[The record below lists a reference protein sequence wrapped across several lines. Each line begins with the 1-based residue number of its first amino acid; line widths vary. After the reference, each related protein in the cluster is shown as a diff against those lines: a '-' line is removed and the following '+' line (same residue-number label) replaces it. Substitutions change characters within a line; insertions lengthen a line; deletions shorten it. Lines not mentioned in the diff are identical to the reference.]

1 MVDFKIAG
9 KSLPRHES
17 FLKVT
22 GQAVYTSDISLPN
35 MLTGSILRSP
45 HAHARVVRIDKTD
58 AMKITG
64 VLGILLP
71 DDVPDILFNCS
82 GNPPSPLLV
91 KDERILTDHPLYAG
105 DRIAAV
111 VAETSDACYEA
122 FEKIKVEY
130 EIFPPV
136 FTVKDALAKNAVSIH
151 PNLAKDNVVKII
163 TAEQGDIKQGFEKSD
178 RVFEDSF
185 HTPTVQHVAMET
197 TSCVCYYT
205 SEGKLTI
212 WSTSQTPFQERRILS
227 ELLHIR
233 ENNIRIIK
241 PIMGGGFGSRQ
252 QLHNQH
258 VGALLSKQVNRPVR
272 MINSREEDMYA
283 STVRHESDVHL
294 KIGVTKDGRLQAFHA
309 KIYFNTGPYSGHGP
323 VVAAA
328 ASRKMQYLAPH
339 YLYEGYT
346 VYTNAPVAGAMRGYG
361 NPQVTFAREVMFN
374 SIAKKLN
381 IDPVHFRLINH
392 VRVGDS
398 FPPGSVPVMSCSV
411 EECIRGAE
419 KIKDEIN
426 REEEGLV
433 SDNSQIV
440 EAWGVAFGCHTSG
453 PSSKEG
459 MSSCIILANDDG
471 SVRLVTG
478 SADIGQGS
486 ETTLSQVIAEELGI
500 EMPDVAVTA
509 ADTQNTPYDTGTFAS
524 SQMYVS
530 GNAVLRAAENLQ
542 DNLKQALIK
551 KYEVTPDKITC
562 EKGKI
567 AILFENEEKILT
579 FKECV
584 QKLAFGLKGT
594 VLMGSASFKAKESP
608 PPFAV
613 CWAKVALDKQAN
625 TVEVKHIIEAV
636 DAGTA
641 INPEIVAGQVEGGI
655 GMGFGYAMME
665 KVEID
670 KRALKPISSDLLH
683 YKLPL
688 SMDMPKTHV
697 YIAKGYE
704 PTGPFGAKSVGE
716 LSTVPVAPAIANAV
730 SNALGLKIN
739 SLPLSEIIVPAGYR
753 SG

>member
-1 MVDFKIAG
+1 MADLKIAG

-35 MLTGSILRSP
+35 MLTGAILRSP
-45 HAHARVVRIDKTD
+45 HAHARIVRIDKTD

-71 DDVPDILFNCS
+71 NDVPDRHFNCS

-91 KDERILTDHPLYAG
+91 KDERILTEHPLYAG

-111 VAETSDACYEA
+111 VAETPDACYEA
-122 FEKIKVEY
+122 LDKIKVEY
-130 EIFPPV
+130 EILPPV
-136 FTVKDALAKNAVSIH
+136 FTIKNALAKNAVPIH
-151 PNLAKDNVVKII
+151 PNLAKDNVVKKI
-163 TAEQGDIKQGFEKSD
+163 TVEQGNIKQGFEKSNY
-178 RVFEDSF
+178 VFEDSF
-185 HTPTVQHVAMET
+185 HTPTVQHAAMET
-197 TSCVCYYT
+197 VSCICHFT
-205 SEGKLTI
+205 LEGKLII

-227 ELLHIR
+227 ELLDIK

-258 VGALLSKQVNRPVR
+258 IGTLLSKLVKRPVK

-283 STVRHESDVHL
+283 SAVRHESDVYL
-294 KIGVTKDGRLQAFHA
+294 KIGVARDGKLQAFYA
-309 KIYFNTGPYSGHGP
+309 KTYFNTGPYSGHGP

-339 YLYEGYT
+339 YFYEGYT

-361 NPQVTFAREVMFN
+361 NPQLTFAREVMFN
-374 SIAKKLN
+374 RIAKRLN
-381 IDPVHFRLINH
+381 MDPVHFRLINH

-398 FPPGSVPVMSCSV
+398 FPPGNVQVKSCAI
-411 EECIRGAE
+411 EECVRGAE
-419 KIKDEIN
+419 KIKYEID
-426 REEEGLV
+426 REENGLV

-440 EAWGVAFGCHTSG
+440 ETWGVAFGCHTSG

-471 SVRLVTG
+471 SVRLFTG

-486 ETTLSQVIAEELGI
+486 ETTLSQVVAEKLGI
-500 EMPDVAVTA
+500 EMSDIAVTA

-530 GNAVLRAAENLQ
+530 GNAVLKAASNLQ
-542 DNLKQALIK
+542 DNLKNALIK
-551 KYEVTPDKITC
+551 KYEIAQDKVIC
-562 EKGKI
+562 EKSRI
-567 AILFENEEKILT
+567 TILLKNDKKILT

-584 QKLAFGLKGT
+584 QELAFGIKGT

-608 PPFAV
+608 PPFSV
-613 CWAKVALDKQAN
+613 CWVKIAFDKQAN
-625 TVEVKHIIEAV
+625 TVEVRHIIEAV
-636 DAGTA
+636 DAGTV
-641 INPEIVAGQVEGGI
+641 INPEIVTGQVEGGI

-697 YIAKGYE
+697 YIAKSYE

-730 SNALGLKIN
+730 SNALRVKIN

>member
-1 MVDFKIAG
+1 M
-9 KSLPRHES
+9 PE
-17 FLKVT
+17 
-22 GQAVYTSDISLPN
+22 
-35 MLTGSILRSP
+35 
-45 HAHARVVRIDKTD
+45 
-58 AMKITG
+58 
-64 VLGILLP
+64 
-71 DDVPDILFNCS
+71 DVPDTRFNCS

-111 VAETSDACYEA
+111 VAETPDACYEA
-122 FEKIKVEY
+122 IEKINVEY
-130 EIFPPV
+130 EIFAPV

-151 PNLAKDNVVKII
+151 PNLAKDNIVKKINV
-163 TAEQGDIKQGFEKSD
+163 EQGDIKKGFEKSD
-178 RVFEDSF
+178 AVFEDSF
-185 HTPTVQHVAMET
+185 HTPTVQHAAMET
-197 TSCVCYYT
+197 TSCICYYT
-205 SEGKLTI
+205 LEGKLTI

-227 ELLHIR
+227 ELLHIK

-241 PIMGGGFGSRQ
+241 PVMGGGFGSRQ
-252 QLHNQH
+252 QLHSQH
-258 VGALLSKQVNRPVR
+258 VGALLSKQVHRPVK

-283 STVRHESDVHL
+283 SVVRHESDIYL

-309 KIYFNTGPYSGHGP
+309 RVYFNTGPYSSHGP

-328 ASRKMQYLAPH
+328 ASRKMQYLVPH
-339 YLYEGYT
+339 YLYEGRT

-361 NPQVTFAREVMFN
+361 NPQLTFAREVMFN
-374 SIAKKLN
+374 RIAKKLN
-381 IDPVHFRLINH
+381 MDPVHFRLINH

-398 FPPGSVPVMSCSV
+398 FPPGNVPVMSCAV
-411 EECIRGAE
+411 EECVRGAE
-419 KIKDEIN
+419 KIKYTIDRKEN
-426 REEEGLV
+426 GAVR
-433 SDNSQIV
+433 DNSQIV

-471 SVRLVTG
+471 SVRLFTG
-478 SADIGQGS
+478 FADIGQGS
-486 ETTLSQVIAEELGI
+486 ETTLSQVAAEELGI
-500 EMPDVAVTA
+500 ELSDIAVTA

-530 GNAVLRAAENLQ
+530 GNAVLRAAGNLK

-551 KYEVTPDKITC
+551 KYKVASDNITF
-562 EKGKI
+562 EKGTVTI
-567 AILFENEEKILT
+567 SFENSEKIMT

-584 QKLAFGLKGT
+584 QKLAFGLKET
-594 VLMGSASFKAKESP
+594 VLIGNASFKAKESP

-613 CWAKVALDKQAN
+613 CWAKVTLDNQAN
-625 TVEVKHIIEAV
+625 TAEVKHIIEAV
-636 DAGTA
+636 DVGTA
-641 INPEIVAGQVEGGI
+641 INPEIVAGQVEGGM

-683 YKLPL
+683 YKLPM

-716 LSTVPVAPAIANAV
+716 LSTIPVAPAIANAI

-739 SLPLSEIIVPAGYR
+739 SLPLSEIIVPSGYR